1 MSDPYPPTRVVI
13 AGGGTAGWLAAT
25 ALVRQLGPLVDVTL
39 IESDEI
45 GTVGV
50 GESTIPTAR
59 SFHAFLGIDEA
70 AFMRATQATFK
81 LGIAFEN
88 WGADGARYFHPFG
101 TVGRSVAIADFQHF
115 WLEARR
121 HGFGGAYTDHSLET
135 RAAEASRFGRDEAGT
150 LAYAYHLDA
159 TAYARFLR
167 GIAEPAGVRRIE
179 ARITKIERHGEGGD
193 IAALHLAS
201 GSRIEGDLFLD
212 CTGFRALLIEGAL
225 ETGFEDWSEW
235 LACDRAL
242 AVQTEAVSSPVPYT
256 RAIAHR
262 AGWRWRIPLQTRVGN
277 GLVYSSTD
285 MSEDEAT
292 ATLLGGIEGTPLFEP
307 RALQFRAGMRR
318 RAWSSNCVALGL
330 AAGFIEPLESTSIH
344 LVMIAVMRLIQG
356 FPFQG
361 QDCAA
366 LRARFNVQSR
376 HEWEHIR
383 DFIILHYAQT
393 GRTDSAF
400 WQRRSTMSVPETLAE
415 RMALFIESAGAW
427 QGQDDLFKIDSWV
440 SVMLGQG
447 LVPKAHHRIPGLLS
461 PQALRDSFD
470 GLNQQLSQQLQLIPD
485 HLSFIKGYCAAKA
498 GPDVRIDPGDAAL

>member
-135 RAAEASRFGRDEAGT
+135 RAAEANRFGRDEAGT

-179 ARITKIERHGEGGD
+179 GRITKIERHGEGGD

-277 GLVYSSTD
+277 GLVYS
-285 MSEDEAT
+285 
-292 ATLLGGIEGTPLFEP
+292 
-307 RALQFRAGMRR
+307 
-318 RAWSSNCVALGL
+318 
-330 AAGFIEPLESTSIH
+330 
-344 LVMIAVMRLIQG
+344 
-356 FPFQG
+356 
-361 QDCAA
+361 
-366 LRARFNVQSR
+366 
-376 HEWEHIR
+376 
-383 DFIILHYAQT
+383 
-393 GRTDSAF
+393 
-400 WQRRSTMSVPETLAE
+400 
-415 RMALFIESAGAW
+415 
-427 QGQDDLFKIDSWV
+427 
-440 SVMLGQG
+440 
-447 LVPKAHHRIPGLLS
+447 
-461 PQALRDSFD
+461 
-470 GLNQQLSQQLQLIPD
+470 
-485 HLSFIKGYCAAKA
+485 
-498 GPDVRIDPGDAAL
+498 

>member
-1 MSDPYPPTRVVI
+1 MSDPRPQTRVVI

-25 ALVRQLGPLVDVTL
+25 ALVRQLGPLVDVVL
-39 IESDEI
+39 VESDEI

-70 AFMRATQATFK
+70 AFMTATQATFK

-88 WGADGARYFHPFG
+88 WGALGDRYFHPFG

-115 WLEARR
+115 WLEAQR
-121 HGFGGAYTDHSLET
+121 HGFGGAYTDYSLEA
-135 RAAEASRFGRDEAGT
+135 RAAAEGRFGRDGADT

-179 ARITKIERHGEGGD
+179 GRIAQVERDGATGN
-193 IAALHLAS
+193 IAALHLAT
-201 GSRIEGDLFLD
+201 GERIEGDLFLD

-225 ETGFEDWSEW
+225 QTGFEDWSAW

-242 AVQTEAVSSPVPYT
+242 AVQTEAVGAPVPYT

-277 GLVYSSTD
+277 GLVYSSD
-285 MSEDEAT
+285 QMSEDEAT
-292 ATLLGGIEGTPLFEP
+292 ATLLGGIEGAPLFAP
-307 RALQFRAGMRR
+307 RPLRFRAGMRR
-318 RAWSSNCVALGL
+318 KAWRHNCIALGL

-344 LVMIAVMRLIQG
+344 LVMIAVMRMIQS
-356 FPFQG
+356 FPFYG
-361 QDCAA
+361 GESTA
-366 LRARFNVQSR
+366 LAARFNAQSR

-383 DFIILHYAQT
+383 DFIILHYTQT
-393 GRTDSAF
+393 ERTDSPF
-400 WQRRSTMSVPETLAE
+400 WERCRSMTVPDSLAQ
-415 RMALFIESAGAW
+415 RMALFAESAGAW
-427 QGQDDLFKIDSWV
+427 QGQDDLFKVDSWV

-447 LVPKAHHRIPGLLS
+447 LMPRDHHRIVRMLS
-461 PQALRDSFD
+461 EQALRESLQ
-470 GLNQQLSQQLQLIPD
+470 GLDRQLSQQLPSIPA
-485 HLSFIKGYCAAKA
+485 HAAYLARYCPHS
-498 GPDVRIDPGDAAL
+498 G